1 MFDLKI
7 ELQFVQEGRG
17 RGNEKISKSYFI
29 PCLRR
34 RFLPSNQSY
43 ILLPPTRDANIS
55 ISSDYVKTEMK

>member
-7 ELQFVQEGRG
+7 ELQFVQEGG
-17 RGNEKISKSYFI
+17 ERGNEKISKSYFI
-29 PCLRR
+29 PCC
-34 RFLPSNQSY
+34 FLPSNQSY